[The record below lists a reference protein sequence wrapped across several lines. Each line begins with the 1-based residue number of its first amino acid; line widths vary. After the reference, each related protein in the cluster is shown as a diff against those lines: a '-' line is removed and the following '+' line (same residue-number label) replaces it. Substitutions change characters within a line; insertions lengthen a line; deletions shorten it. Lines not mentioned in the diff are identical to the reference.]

1 MNNLQIGTV
10 GWLHSDW
17 QGAFYPADMPEE
29 WQLDYYSNALHVVL
43 VPEVEWL
50 AWDEEEA
57 AEYAD
62 TVGEFWFYLA
72 VEGTWDEAKRQQL
85 RMVKQIFGVLLGGVV
100 VFSENWLPDE
110 ILEGV
115 RVSLVSSKQQLAG
128 WSWQVEGRILSGT
141 PFGYIEVLSNDGKAQ
156 ANLLKE
162 FMHSLPKNLLGA
174 PFFIGGESINMAQ
187 VSNLKIVGE
196 ISGY

>member
-1 MNNLQIGTV
+1 
-10 GWLHSDW
+10 LHPDW

-50 AWDEEEA
+50 AWDEESA

-72 VEGTWDEAKRQQL
+72 VEGIWDEAKRQQL